1 MSQPL
6 TPHSG
11 KRSLRNQALA
21 SDGRPLRFYA
31 ELFVEHSPAQVW
43 SFFSDLERWTDWSPI
58 CRGCRLRDDHQ
69 PLQVGSILEIS
80 FAVAG
85 VVLHVPAT
93 VVHFDPP
100 TSITWHGR
108 KFGINAFHSYSFLP
122 QDQGTL
128 LCNDERLF
136 GCAFPLSSLVS
147 AWYRLG
153 KLSSES
159 LRGLKR
165 ELASASGVAK

>member
-1 MSQPL
+1 
-6 TPHSG
+6 
-11 KRSLRNQALA
+11 
-21 SDGRPLRFYA
+21 
-31 ELFVEHSPAQVW
+31 
-43 SFFSDLERWTDWSPI
+43 
-58 CRGCRLRDDHQ
+58 
-69 PLQVGSILEIS
+69 
-80 FAVAG
+80 VAG

-100 TSITWHGR
+100 TSISWHGR

-122 QDQGTL
+122 RDQGTL

-136 GCAFPLSSLVS
+136 GCPFPLSSLVS
-147 AWYRLG
+147 AWYRRG